1 MAYVILE
8 ATEYPAMSGSNT
20 ICVATVLLETGILP
34 MTEPVTE
41 LVLEA
46 PAGLIK
52 VRCDCRDGK
61 VKRVEFVNQP
71 AFCYELGRRIIVDGI
86 GEITVDIAYGGM
98 TYAIAD
104 AGALGFRLDPSEA
117 RDLCTLGQRIKK
129 AAAEQIT
136 VKHPEN
142 PAIPGITQTLF
153 AGPLTTVT
161 ATLRSRNA
169 VVVSPGRIDRSPC
182 GTGTCARLAVL
193 HAKGLISPGQSFIHE
208 SIIGTTFDS
217 SIAETTTIGPYGA
230 VVPVVA
236 GQAWIAGIYQMG
248 LDPTDPFPAG
258 FTCRTPGWDMPATPR
273 RRLRSKESADSW
285 NWRRGAGHPVPPRHS
300 AGRTRQRL
308 HPCRDQVPGLTRALR
323 KRSGNWLPSSA
334 ATDGGRHR
342 PGRSRYRL
350 SAVPSSVSPSCC
362 RCCRCLLASCISTRV
377 AGERW
382 ASWRVMKA
390 KVSYSG
396 GSRETQCRRPV

>member
-1 MAYVILE
+1 MRWTKTLTVVDCHAEGESGQVVVGGVIDVPGETAFDKRVYLETQMDQVRRMILFEPRGAAHHNANILLPSNHPDAQMAYVILE

-161 ATLRSRNA
+161 GTLRSRNA

-217 SIAETTTIGPYGA
+217 SIAETTTIGPYEA

-236 GQAWIAGIYQMG
+236 GQAWITGIYQMG
-248 LDPTDPFPAG
+248 LDPTDPFPMG
-258 FTCRTPGWDMPATPR
+258 FTLPDTW
-273 RRLRSKESADSW
+273 L
-285 NWRRGAGHPVPPRHS
+285 GHASEP
-300 AGRTRQRL
+300 T
-308 HPCRDQVPGLTRALR
+308 
-323 KRSGNWLPSSA
+323 SSA
-334 ATDGGRHR
+334 SEQGIR
-342 PGRSRYRL
+342 
-350 SAVPSSVSPSCC
+350 
-362 RCCRCLLASCISTRV
+362 
-377 AGERW
+377 
-382 ASWRVMKA
+382 
-390 KVSYSG
+390 
-396 GSRETQCRRPV
+396 